1 MNALVLEGGGMRAM
15 FTAGVLDVF
24 IRQQILFPT
33 IVGVSA
39 GALFGVNLPSKQL
52 MRVLRYNKRFLN
64 DRRYMGLYSL
74 LTTGNIVNKDFS
86 FYELPSRLDPFDQE
100 TFNQSQCNFYLSAT
114 NVNSGEA
121 EYFKIHDVFQQM
133 ELFRATSAMPF
144 VSKMVEWQG
153 QYYLDGGIA
162 DSIPFQYAQ
171 SLGCQKL
178 VVVLTRDLDYQKK
191 PMSAW
196 PIKLCYRRY
205 PQLAAKLQQRHQIY
219 NQQIT
224 QLRKLEQQGKA
235 FIIRPPEPLNISR
248 LEKNWINIQAVYDS
262 GIAEAERRLSNLQ
275 QYLNS

>member
-1 MNALVLEGGGMRAM
+1 
-15 FTAGVLDVF
+15 
-24 IRQQILFPT
+24 
-33 IVGVSA
+33 
-39 GALFGVNLPSKQL
+39 
-52 MRVLRYNKRFLN
+52 
-64 DRRYMGLYSL
+64 
-74 LTTGNIVNKDFS
+74 
-86 FYELPSRLDPFDQE
+86 
-100 TFNQSQCNFYLSAT
+100 
-114 NVNSGEA
+114 
-121 EYFKIHDVFQQM
+121 M

-262 GIAEAERRLSNLQ
+262 GVAEAERRLSNLQ